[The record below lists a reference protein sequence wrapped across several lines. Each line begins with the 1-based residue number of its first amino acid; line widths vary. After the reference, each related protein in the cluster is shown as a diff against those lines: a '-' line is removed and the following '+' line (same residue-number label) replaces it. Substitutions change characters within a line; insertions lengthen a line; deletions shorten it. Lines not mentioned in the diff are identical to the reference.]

1 MDACKPYL
9 ASVLVQLTYTGFY
22 VISKFIFDK
31 GVNTYI
37 FVFYRQAAASLLL
50 APVALVFERKK
61 APPLTL
67 SIAVKLFLHALL
79 GITWS
84 LNMNNIGLKNTSA
97 SVASA
102 CSNTVPVFTFF
113 LALLLGMETFKLKS
127 LSGAGKAVG
136 ITLCLAGVMII
147 AFYKGPHIPPVHLHG
162 HHGHS
167 EGSMNHESTPSMATW
182 IKGSLFT
189 ISSNL
194 TWSMWLVLQGKILKE
209 YPSKLLFTTLQSIF
223 STLQSLAVAMAFE
236 REISKWKLHLDM
248 GLVAIMYG
256 GFIVTGVAF
265 YLQSWIIE
273 KKGPVFVAI
282 FTPLALVFTMICS
295 TILLGEMISL
305 GSVIGGFLMV
315 GGLYGVLWGKS
326 KESMVCELPI
336 RDEKVNVLVK
346 ETA

>member
-9 ASVLVQLTYTGFY
+9 AAVLVQLTYTGFY

-50 APVALVFERKK
+50 APIALFFERKRS
-61 APPLTL
+61 PPLTL
-67 SIAVKLFLHALL
+67 SIVVKLFLHALL

-84 LNMNNIGLKNTSA
+84 LNMNNIGLKYTSA

-102 CSNTVPVFTFF
+102 CSNSVPVFTFF
-113 LALLLGMETFKLKS
+113 LALLLGMETLKLKS
-127 LSGAGKAVG
+127 LSGVGKAVG

-147 AFYKGPHIPPVHLHG
+147 AFYKGPHIPPVHLHS
-162 HHGHS
+162 HHGHN

-182 IKGSLFT
+182 IKGSLFL

-209 YPSKLLFTTLQSIF
+209 YPSKLLFTTLQSLF

-236 REISKWKLHLDM
+236 REVSKWKLHLDM
-248 GLVAIMYG
+248 GLVAVMYG
-256 GFIVTGVAF
+256 GFIVTGVSF

-326 KESMVCELPI
+326 KESMLCELPTQ
-336 RDEKVNVLVK
+336 DEKLNVQEK
-346 ETA
+346 EIV